1 MAGQLGGRDAMAT
14 LNGALKV
21 QHCPRQVYG
30 TYLFILPLQQ
40 SSHWL
45 AHFRSEVTEAQKDP
59 ELPKDPQ

>member
-1 MAGQLGGRDAMAT
+1 MAT

-30 TYLFILPLQQ
+30 TYLLILPSQQ
-40 SSHWL
+40 SSHC